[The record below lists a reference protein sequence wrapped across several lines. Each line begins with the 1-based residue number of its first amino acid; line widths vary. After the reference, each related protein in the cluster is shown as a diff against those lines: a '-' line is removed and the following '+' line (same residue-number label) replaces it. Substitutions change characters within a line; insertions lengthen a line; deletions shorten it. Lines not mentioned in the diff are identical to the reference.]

1 MKENKSISLGLVIK
15 KLIWIKNNLALKFSW
30 SESVQF
36 LNTVVTDIDHMN
48 RFWKEGNIEPL
59 DIVVDEADVFKADK
73 NHKDSINILEEVL
86 VQY

>member
-48 RFWKEGNIEPL
+48 RFWKESKIEPL

>member
-30 SESVQF
+30 SESVKF

>member
-15 KLIWIKNNLALKFSW
+15 KSIWIKNNLALKFSW

>member
-1 MKENKSISLGLVIK
+1 M
-15 KLIWIKNNLALKFSW
+15 
-30 SESVQF
+30 
-36 LNTVVTDIDHMN
+36 TDIDHMN